1 MWGQLAGVIFSEEG
15 FGGETWAAVTS
26 CRARLVSTGHEG
38 PSPTPTPPPTSG
50 SEDFRTSVALV
61 FVRVTTDFLVG
72 AIKTGQGSRAL
83 FTGITVVETS
93 GISLGCSR
101 FLTI

>member
-61 FVRVTTDFLVG
+61 F
-72 AIKTGQGSRAL
+72 GSPQTFSWELERLAR
-83 FTGITVVETS
+83 GVEH
-93 GISLGCSR
+93 CSQESQ
-101 FLTI
+101 